1 MGDNIN
7 IISWNVRGLNCPNK
21 RGDVKWVLCNFRS
34 DIAILQE
41 TKIEE
46 VNLST
51 AISLWGHR
59 SVDWVV
65 LPSVCRSRGVV
76 IIWMIKLWS

>member
-1 MGDNIN
+1 M
-7 IISWNVRGLNCPNK
+7 RGLICPNK
-21 RGDVKWVLCNFRS
+21 RGDVKWALRNFRC

-51 AISLWGHR
+51 VISLWGHR

-65 LPSVCRSRGVV
+65 LPSVGRSRGVV